1 MTTLPRRHFL
11 GWDGPALAAAARWLT
26 EEFGAD
32 MERVVVAL
40 PGARAGRRLAEYLSR
55 GAEPD
60 WSPPRLVTQGQLVDE
75 LVKLDRPVADR
86 FVRTLAWERALAA
99 LAPHDLTRLARDPG
113 TEDDLRNR
121 LRLAGT
127 VRSLHAELTPENI
140 GFDHLARSEAISSAE
155 ERSRWSALAKAQAAY
170 RDVLD
175 RVGVADPHEARH
187 AAIEAGRVELEGR
200 VVLVGV
206 ADMTQLLHR
215 LLETIAESTDVLVV
229 APESEAAGFD
239 EWGQLV
245 AEHWRERELELPMES
260 WHVAEKPV
268 DQADRVIE
276 VFAEWG
282 GKFAAEEITVGVAD
296 DEVAPYLE
304 RRLAD
309 CRVRA
314 RLAAGLSL
322 ERTRPFRL
330 LRAVARFLD
339 RRSYAELAGIARH
352 PDLERPLRENQGLF
366 AMDPVEALDRYYR
379 EHLPDRADG
388 TWVKD
393 EKLAPAVASILDA
406 LEQLC
411 GELADGRQ
419 RTLADWAGLTRAFL
433 LRVYG
438 KSSLNRD
445 VEEERVLAVALD
457 LCGRALAEL
466 EELPEPLDRK
476 VHAPDAI
483 ELVLRQL
490 ASETVPPRQAA
501 TDEPTMELLGWLE
514 LALDDAPGL
523 VVTGFNDGRVPQS
536 IHADPF
542 LPGGVR
548 SQLGLADNEERLVRD
563 VYATSVLLHAREE
576 VAFVTGRRSVEGDP
590 LTPSRIAFHVAPE
603 EVAERVRR
611 FVPEEG
617 HPPPATAAD
626 LVEAGFARP
635 KGVERELESMSVS
648 SFRTYLQSPYT
659 FYLQHVLRLKTHDDR
674 ARELDPLQFGNLGH
688 EVLEWFGRDDVR
700 GSADPKVI
708 AKWLARAVDRCVAQR
723 YGKEPLPAI
732 VLQAEQLKY
741 RLGIFAKHQA
751 RRRSEGWEIAHVE
764 WRPQGESVALDVDGT
779 PIAVRGRID
788 RIDRHATLGWAVLDY
803 KTGEKASDPDKAH
816 RRRDGSWSDLQLPLY
831 RLLTRELGMDE
842 VPQLGYVSV
851 GKDETQIG
859 FHLVEDWTEDIVEAG
874 LTEARRVVRCIRE
887 GRFEDMGRRL
897 PYEPLLRA
905 ICGEGLIGGEV
916 GDDA

>member
-11 GWDGPALAAAARWLT
+11 GWDGPALAAAARWLGD
-26 EEFGAD
+26 EFGAD
-32 MERVVVAL
+32 MEHVVVAL
-40 PGARAGRRLAEYLSR
+40 PGARASRRLAEHLSR
-55 GAEPD
+55 GADPG
-60 WSPPRLVTQGQLVDE
+60 WRPPRLVTQGQLVDE
-75 LVKLDRPVADR
+75 LVRLDRPVADR

-113 TEDDLRNR
+113 AEDDLRNR

-127 VRSLHAELTPENI
+127 VRSLHAELTPENL
-140 GFDHLARSEAISSAE
+140 GFDHLAVSDAIRSAD
-155 ERSRWSALAKAQAAY
+155 ERARWAALAKAQAAY
-170 RDVLD
+170 RQVLD
-175 RVGVADPHEARH
+175 QVQVADPHEARH
-187 AAIEAGRVELEGR
+187 VAIEQGRVELEGR

-206 ADMTQLLHR
+206 ADMTELLHR
-215 LLETIAESTDVLVV
+215 LLESIADRTDVLVV

-239 EWGQLV
+239 EWGRLV
-245 AEHWRERELELPMES
+245 SDHWRQRELELPIES

-276 VFAEWG
+276 VFSGWEG
-282 GKFAAEEITVGVAD
+282 RFSAEEITVGVAD
-296 DEVAPYLE
+296 EEVAPYLE

-309 CRVRA
+309 CNVRA

-330 LRAVARFLD
+330 LRSIARFLD
-339 RRSYAELAGIARH
+339 RRSYAELAGLARH
-352 PDLERPLRENQGLF
+352 PDLEPSLRGNQGLF
-366 AMDPVEALDRYYR
+366 SVDPVEALDRYYR

-388 TWVKD
+388 KWVKD
-393 EKLAPAVASILDA
+393 EKLAPPVASILDA
-406 LEQLC
+406 LERLC
-411 GELADGRQ
+411 GELADGRK
-419 RTLADWAGLTRAFL
+419 RTLAEWAGLTRTFL

-438 KSSLNRD
+438 KTALDREN
-445 VEEERVLAVALD
+445 EEERVLAVALD
-457 LCGRALAEL
+457 LCGGALAEL
-466 EELPEPLDRK
+466 EQLPEALDRK
-476 VHAPDAI
+476 VPAPDAI

-490 ASETVPPRQAA
+490 SSETVPPRQAA

-542 LPGGVR
+542 LPNGVR
-548 SQLGLADNEERLVRD
+548 SELGLADNEARLVRD

-576 VAFVTGRRSVEGDP
+576 VVFVTGRRSVEGDP
-590 LTPSRIAFHVAPE
+590 LTPSRIAFHVAPDD
-603 EVAERVRR
+603 VAERVRR

-617 HPPPATAAD
+617 HPPPATPAD
-626 LVEAGFARP
+626 LVEATFARP
-635 KGVERELESMSVS
+635 KGKERELDSMSVS

-659 FYLQHVLRLKTHDDR
+659 FYLQHVLRLRTHDDR

-688 EVLEWFGRDDVR
+688 EVLEWFGRDEVR
-700 GSADPKVI
+700 NSADPKVI
-708 AKWLARAVDRCVAQR
+708 GKWLTRAVDRCVAQL
-723 YGKEPLPAI
+723 YGKSPLPAI

-741 RLGIFAKHQA
+741 RLGIFAKRQA
-751 RRRSEGWEIAHVE
+751 KRRAAGWEIAHVE
-764 WRPQGESVALDVDGT
+764 WRPEGESVPLDVDGT
-779 PIAVRGRID
+779 PIAIRGRID
-788 RIDRHATLGWAVLDY
+788 RIDRHPTLGWAVLDY

-831 RLLTRELGMDE
+831 WHLTRELGIED
-842 VPQLGYVSV
+842 VPQLGYVAV

-859 FHLVEDWTEDIVEAG
+859 FHLVEDWSEDILEAG

-887 GRFEDMGRRL
+887 GRFEEMGRRL

-905 ICGEGLIGGEV
+905 ICGEGLIGGEP
-916 GDDA
+916 GDEE